1 MNYFASKHQVFD
13 LEYNMPILKSV
24 VGSFSK
30 PKKSQFNKQK
40 KIYSDESRYLSV
52 DFQNILVYPV
62 TRIDL
67 LFWDCIIDNGATSK
81 TIKNNADISRFGHVY
96 QNGMTMFHYF
106 ADDADVITTMINIY
120 LQAKDKGTLANNI
133 NLPLILLHPDHTGR
147 TALEWSIKKQTMQ
160 AFVQMVDF
168 LEPFDNVCVSAMMVD
183 LMPDL
188 IPNTSFE
195 IIQFFETSIF

>member
-1 MNYFASKHQVFD
+1 MKGLDEKMNYFASKHQVYD

-67 LFWDCIIDNGATSK
+67 LFWDSIIDNGAS
-81 TIKNNADISRFGHVY
+81 
-96 QNGMTMFHYF
+96 
-106 ADDADVITTMINIY
+106 
-120 LQAKDKGTLANNI
+120 
-133 NLPLILLHPDHTGR
+133 
-147 TALEWSIKKQTMQ
+147 
-160 AFVQMVDF
+160 
-168 LEPFDNVCVSAMMVD
+168 
-183 LMPDL
+183 
-188 IPNTSFE
+188 
-195 IIQFFETSIF
+195 